1 METASTI
8 TIASLSSVIILGFLK
23 AFFNQKIKFSFRAKV
38 GNESSDSS
46 DNSPQ
51 QHHSRRPSRIEPI
64 QNSHI

>member
-23 AFFNQKIKFSFRAKV
+23 AFLNQKIKFSFRAKV

-46 DNSPQ
+46 DSPQ
-51 QHHSRRPSRIEPI
+51 QHQSRRTSRIEPI